1 MEVINILG
9 IIVNSL
15 VIVIG
20 AFIGLFLKGS
30 INEKISNT
38 IMNGLALCVVYIGIS
53 GALKG
58 DNTIVMIISVA
69 LGAFI
74 GEIIDIDNKL
84 EALGKAIEKRFNK
97 NNGNISIAEGFVTA
111 TLLFCIGAMAI
122 VGSLESGLNNNHST
136 LYAKSIL
143 DGISSIIFA
152 STLGIGV
159 ALSAIVVFIYQGSI
173 TLAASFLAA
182 FLSDIAINNMTAV
195 GSLLIIG
202 LGLNVLGVTKIKVS
216 NLLPS
221 IIIAVILSFINI

>member
-9 IIVNSL
+9 TIVNSL

-20 AFIGLFLKGS
+20 SVIGLFLKENV
-30 INEKISNT
+30 NEKVSNT
-38 IMNGLALCVVYIGIS
+38 IMNGLALCVIYIGIS
-53 GALKG
+53 GTLKG
-58 DNTIVMIISVA
+58 NNTIVMIISVA
-69 LGAFI
+69 VGAFI

-84 EALGKAIEKRFNK
+84 ENLGKIIEKSFNK
-97 NNGNISIAEGFVTA
+97 NNGNISIAQGFVTA

-173 TLAASFLAA
+173 TLAASFLST

-202 LGLNVLGVTKIKVS
+202 LGLNMLGVTKIKVS

-221 IIIAVILSFINI
+221 IIIAALLSFFRI

>member
-1 MEVINILG
+1 MLG
-9 IIVNSL
+9 TIVNSL

>member
-1 MEVINILG
+1 MLG
-9 IIVNSL
+9 TIVNSL
-15 VIVIG
+15 AIVIG
-20 AFIGLFLKGS
+20 SFIGLFLKGS
-30 INEKISNT
+30 INEKISKT
-38 IMNGLALCVVYIGIS
+38 IMNGLALCVIYIGIS

-58 DNTIVMIISVA
+58 NNTIVMIISIAV
-69 LGAFI
+69 GGFI
-74 GEIIDIDNKL
+74 GEIIDIDKKL
-84 EALGKAIEKRFNK
+84 ENLGLIIEKRFNK
-97 NNGNISIAEGFVTA
+97 NNGNISIAQGFVTA

-122 VGSLESGLNNNHST
+122 VGSIESGLNNNHST

-159 ALSAIVVFIYQGSI
+159 ILSAIVVFIYQGSI
-173 TLAASFLAA
+173 TLAASFLST
-182 FLSDIAINNMTAV
+182 FLSDMAINSMTAV

-202 LGLNVLGVTKIKVS
+202 LGLNILGVTKIKVS